1 MLERPKFCFRQAQA
15 AFDLIWVLQSL
26 DDTRLRHVG
35 GDAFPKVVREH
46 SCRFESESDAK
57 CFEILISKTLEANDD
72 GEIAVAM
79 IIANDLQ
86 KGLWHGDASEIA
98 EFSMAPFR
106 TASRK
111 LRTAIF
117 RGLGGP
123 STRI

>member
-1 MLERPKFCFRQAQA
+1 
-15 AFDLIWVLQSL
+15 
-26 DDTRLRHVG
+26 
-35 GDAFPKVVREH
+35 
-46 SCRFESESDAK
+46 
-57 CFEILISKTLEANDD
+57 
-72 GEIAVAM
+72 M

-117 RGLGGP
+117 RGLDALEDRPPGYEKIEYYP
-123 STRI
+123 RESRLTRPVAQVLPKLYDIARSMDLPTRRSVAAADYGYEVDEYLAALTREILNGVFGRC